1 MRNSRISFPRT
12 RVNRSVKSA
21 GASLKTLVKTLVKTL
36 ARRAARSGQLKAPE
50 GAPHFCYSPYLL
62 FKQSLEGDK
71 NYAANRCSPVFVRLV

>member
-21 GASLKTLVKTLVKTL
+21 GASLKTLVKTL